1 MVMAMFTKKRKSILT
16 LAFSRASGRVVS
28 RKSRG
33 TRRGG
38 RGHNFKGRFQFH
50 DVDEER
56 NPRLLRRKMS
66 RAKDAPPPIKP
77 LSVWMRVVTDYGRT
91 IMMDPDQL
99 DASNVAVRDA
109 TPHFG

>member
-1 MVMAMFTKKRKSILT
+1 MAMFTKKRKSILT
-16 LAFSRASGRVVS
+16 LAFSRATGRVVS

-33 TRRGG
+33 TRRGS
-38 RGHNFKGRFQFH
+38 RGHIFKGRFQFH

-56 NPRLLRRKMS
+56 HPRLIRRKML
-66 RAKDAPPPIKP
+66 RAKDSAPPVKP

-91 IMMDPDQL
+91 VMMDPDQF
-99 DASNVAVRDA
+99 DAANMPGVRDA